1 MKRKEIDQ
9 TAGDFV
15 VKIKSQLSF
24 FISFMGMG
32 DINKRRIILWKTSKI
47 YCRTGGN
54 TPLLELT
61 NLEREESL
69 DAEVIVKLEFNNPN
83 QSVKDRTALALIQS
97 KENPGNFVLAVLL

>member
-32 DINKRRIILWKTSKI
+32 DINKRRIILWQTSKNQLQNW
-47 YCRTGGN
+47 GG
-54 TPLLELT
+54 
-61 NLEREESL
+61 
-69 DAEVIVKLEFNNPN
+69 
-83 QSVKDRTALALIQS
+83 
-97 KENPGNFVLAVLL
+97 